1 MTFTTFGRYEIKNM
15 LGQGG
20 MAEVYTAYDPVM
32 ERLVALKI
40 IRTKFSRDARFK
52 ERFWREA
59 KTIARLEHRAIL
71 PVHDFGEDEVTG
83 QLYLVMR
90 LMPDVLHDW
99 LKRNKMI
106 PLEDA
111 SLILNRLAAAL
122 MYAHHQGTIH
132 RDIKPANILLDEEG
146 TVFLADF
153 GLAAP
158 LNSLELGQVPSAFGG
173 SPFYMAPEQWKEE
186 KVGVATDIY
195 QLGVTLFEMLTGER
209 PFPGADMQ
217 VLLENHVH
225 NPLPEAYAINPRL
238 PRKIQ
243 PILAKAM
250 AKNPLDRYATPLELA
265 EAIARLLRPEKIKN
279 RYEIKEEL
287 QHGSLA
293 IVYLARDLFE
303 DRDVAL
309 KIMKHRLIRNLAYRR
324 RFQQVK
330 QVITSVQHTAV
341 VPVYDVDLHNGQPYL
356 ALRFMEG
363 ASLRER
369 LRKERTISLE
379 AVCQLGERLAQALDV
394 IHQSQYTH
402 GGVNLGNVLLDTAGN
417 GYLADFHI
425 NCLAELTEV
434 VVAQEDPLGYLPYLA
449 PEQWQGEPASP
460 QTDIYQF
467 GVLLFELLTRHRPF
481 PETAV
486 AELRA
491 SIETQP
497 APPITSVNS
506 ALPPKF
512 DTIFATALAKQ
523 PGDRFAT
530 ASELISRLNQARE
543 SHAFETL
550 RHHGDDSYKEK
561 QWGEAIASYTQ
572 ALEIR
577 PYDSAVR
584 ASLERAGRRKM
595 ESGVFHR
602 SRMAIEEERWDDAS
616 HFLLQVPLSS
626 ERDDLLDYVAQK
638 KQAEQLYADGQKAL
652 GQEQWVLAQQLLE
665 ETDRLEPKYK
675 DVHRLLGQLAEKIDE
690 VLEQVRQAVDQARW
704 SEALALLQTVEGH
717 ETAVPLRQE
726 IVAQQKKQRQV
737 RWASWSLQRI
747 AALATLLLIV
757 SITTVLLLYFPVGRS
772 GAEEPD
778 FSVADG
784 VACLETAVPQ
794 LKLVDENG
802 RPYVVSE
809 RETADISGKV
819 QFLNLSLLWPIEAL
833 AEDCE
838 EFVTENESLEVRWR
852 ADKGGTE
859 PVSLRTAVYQK
870 LDSSVNQVKIVV
882 ILSYNDQP
890 LSYEYYVSF
899 TP

>member
-40 IRTKFSRDARFK
+40 IRTKFSQDARFK

-106 PLEDA
+106 PLEDT

-122 MYAHHQGTIH
+122 TYAHHQGTIH

-158 LNSLELGQVPSAFGG
+158 LDSLEPGQMPSAFGG

-186 KVGVATDIY
+186 KVGVATDVY

-209 PFPGADMQ
+209 PFPGADLQ
-217 VLLENHVH
+217 VLLENHV
-225 NPLPEAYAINPRL
+225 NSPLPEAYAINPRL

-265 EAIARLLRPEKIKN
+265 DAVARLLRPEKIKN

-293 IVYLARDLFE
+293 VVYLARDLFE

-309 KIMKHRLIRNLAYRR
+309 KIMKHKVLMNLAYRR
-324 RFQQVK
+324 RFQHEK
-330 QVITSVQHTAV
+330 QVVTSVQHTAV

-356 ALRFMEG
+356 AMRFMEG

-369 LRKERTISLE
+369 LRKERTISVE
-379 AVCQLGERLAQALDV
+379 AVCQLGERLAQALDAV
-394 IHQSQYTH
+394 HQSQYAH
-402 GGVNLGNVLLDTAGN
+402 GGVNLNNVLLDTAGN

-425 NCLAELTEV
+425 NRLAELTEV

-491 SIETQP
+491 SIVTQP
-497 APPITSVNS
+497 APLITTVNS
-506 ALPPKF
+506 ALPPQF
-512 DTIFATALAKQ
+512 DAIFATALAKQ
-523 PGDRFAT
+523 PGDRFAS
-530 ASELISRLNQARE
+530 ACELISRLNQARE
-543 SHAFETL
+543 THAFETL
-550 RHHGDDSYKEK
+550 RQHGDDCYKEK

-584 ASLERAGRRKM
+584 ASLERAGRRKT
-595 ESGVFHR
+595 ESGIFHR
-602 SRMAIEEERWDDAS
+602 SRMAIEEERWEDAA
-616 HFLLQVPLSS
+616 HFLLQVPSSS
-626 ERDDLLDYVAQK
+626 ERDDLLDFVAQK
-638 KQAEQLYADGQKAL
+638 KQAEQLYVEGQKAL
-652 GQEQWVLAQQLLE
+652 AQEQWVVAQQLLE
-665 ETDRLEPKYK
+665 DTDRIEPRYK

-690 VLEQVRQAVDQARW
+690 VLRQARQAIDQAHW
-704 SEALALLQTVEGH
+704 AEALALLQTVEGH
-717 ETAVPLRQE
+717 ETAVVLRQE
-726 IVAQQKKQRQV
+726 IAAQQKKER
-737 RWASWSLQRI
+737 RTWWAAWSRRR
-747 AALATLLLIV
+747 AAVWGTILLIAV
-757 SITTVLLLYFPVGRS
+757 VITAILWYSSAERN
-772 GAEEPD
+772 GAEESE

-784 VACLETAVPQ
+784 VACLQTAVPQ
-794 LKLVDENG
+794 LKVSAGDE
-802 RPYVVSE
+802 VIEIIE
-809 RETADISGKV
+809 RNAHKNVPGD
-819 QFLNLSLLWPIEAL
+819 LEAL
-833 AEDCE
+833 DLLLNWSEGATKPECE
-838 EFVTENESLEVRWR
+838 EFVASNSDLHIAWSAESGGFLVSGRW
-852 ADKGGTE
+852 
-859 PVSLRTAVYQK
+859 TAVYRK
-870 LDSSVNQVKIVV
+870 LVSSVNEDTIVV
-882 ILSYNDQP
+882 TLWYDDQKF
-890 LSYEYYVSF
+890 LYEYHLSF

>member
-40 IRTKFSRDARFK
+40 IRTKFSQDARFK

-59 KTIARLEHRAIL
+59 KTIGRLEHRAIL

-90 LMPDVLHDW
+90 LMPDVLHEW

-122 MYAHHQGTIH
+122 TYAHHQGTMH

-158 LNSLELGQVPSAFGG
+158 LDSLEPGQMPSAFGG

-209 PFPGADMQ
+209 PFPGADLQ
-217 VLLENHVH
+217 VLLENHV
-225 NPLPEAYAINPRL
+225 NSPLPEAYAINPRL

-265 EAIARLLRPEKIKN
+265 EAVARLLRPEKIKN

-293 IVYLARDLFE
+293 VVYLARDLFE

-309 KIMKHRLIRNLAYRR
+309 KIMKHKVLLNLAYRR
-324 RFQQVK
+324 RFQQEK
-330 QVITSVQHTAV
+330 QVVTSVQHMAV

-356 ALRFMEG
+356 AMRFMEG

-369 LRKERTISLE
+369 LRKERTISVE
-379 AVCQLGERLAQALDV
+379 AVCQLGERLAQALDA
-394 IHQSQYTH
+394 IHQSQHAH
-402 GGVNLGNVLLDTAGN
+402 GGVNLSNVLLDTAGN

-425 NCLAELTEV
+425 NRLAELTEV

-460 QTDIYQF
+460 QTDVYQF

-491 SIETQP
+491 SIVTQP
-497 APPITSVNS
+497 APLITTVNS
-506 ALPPKF
+506 ALPPQF
-512 DTIFATALAKQ
+512 DAIFATALAKQ
-523 PGDRFAT
+523 PGDRFAS
-530 ASELISRLNQARE
+530 ACELVSRLNQARE

-550 RHHGDDSYKEK
+550 RQHGDASYKEK

-584 ASLERAGRRKM
+584 ASLERAGRRKA
-595 ESGVFHR
+595 ESGIFHR
-602 SRMAIEEERWDDAS
+602 SRMAIEEERWEDAA
-616 HFLLQVPLSS
+616 HFLLQVPSSS

-638 KQAEQLYADGQKAL
+638 KQAEQLYAEGQKAL
-652 GQEQWVLAQQLLE
+652 AQEQWVVAQQLLE
-665 ETDRLEPKYK
+665 DTDRIEPKYK

-690 VLEQVRQAVDQARW
+690 VLAQARQAIDQAHW
-704 SEALALLQTVEGH
+704 SEALAMLQTVEGH
-717 ETAVPLRQE
+717 ETAVALRQE
-726 IVAQQKKQRQV
+726 IAAQQKKERRTWWV
-737 RWASWSLQRI
+737 AWSRRRAAVWGTILFI
-747 AALATLLLIV
+747 AV
-757 SITTVLLLYFPVGRS
+757 VTTAILLYASARWN
-772 GAEEPD
+772 GAEESE

-784 VACLETAVPQ
+784 VACLQTAVPQ
-794 LKLVDENG
+794 LRVSAQNESDVVLLPDQLQNVPGEADELELTFG
-802 RPYVVSE
+802 WPDG
-809 RETADISGKV
+809 A
-819 QFLNLSLLWPIEAL
+819 LSLA
-833 AEDCE
+833 CE
-838 EFVTENESLEVRWR
+838 EFVLADNSFGSTWTAEAGGIAANDRW
-852 ADKGGTE
+852 
-859 PVSLRTAVYQK
+859 TAVYQK
-870 LDSSVNQVKIVV
+870 LDPSVNEDKIIVS
-882 ILSYNDQP
+882 LLYNDQP
-890 LSYEYYVSF
+890 FPYTYHLSF
-899 TP
+899 AP

>member
-1 MTFTTFGRYEIKNM
+1 MNFTTFGRYEIKNM

-40 IRTKFSRDARFK
+40 IRTKFSEDARFK

-99 LKRNKMI
+99 LGRHKMI
-106 PLEDA
+106 PLEGA

-158 LNSLELGQVPSAFGG
+158 LDSIEPGQIPAAYGG
-173 SPFYMAPEQWKEE
+173 SPFYMAPEQWQGE
-186 KVGVATDIY
+186 KVGVPTDIY

-209 PFPGADMQ
+209 PFPGTEMQ
-217 VLLENHVH
+217 YLYESHLHSV
-225 NPLPEAYAINPRL
+225 LPEAYAINPQL

-265 EAIARLLRPEKIKN
+265 EAVGQLLRPEKIKN

-293 IVYLARDLFE
+293 VVYLAHDLFE

-309 KIMKHRLIRNLAYRR
+309 KILKHKLLRNLAYRR
-324 RFQQVK
+324 RFQQEK
-330 QVITSVQHTAV
+330 QVITSIQHTAV

-356 ALRFMEG
+356 AMRFMEG
-363 ASLRER
+363 GSLRER
-369 LRKERTISLE
+369 MRKERAISVE
-379 AVCQLGERLAQALDV
+379 AVCQLGERLAQALDAV
-394 IHQSQYTH
+394 HQNHNTH
-402 GGVNLGNVLLDTAGN
+402 GNVNLANVLLDTAGN

-425 NCLAELTEV
+425 SCLAELTEV
-434 VVAQEDPLGYLPYLA
+434 AVNQEEPFAYLPYLA

-491 SIETQP
+491 SIENQP

-506 ALPPKF
+506 ALPPQF
-512 DTIFATALAKQ
+512 DDIFTTALAKR
-523 PGDRFAT
+523 PGERFAT
-530 ASELISRLNQARE
+530 ASELVSRLNQARE
-543 SHAFETL
+543 THAFETL
-550 RHHGDDSYKEK
+550 RQHGDDSYKEK

-584 ASLERAGRRKM
+584 ASLDRAGRRKS

-602 SRMAIEEERWDDAS
+602 SRVAIEEERWDDAT
-616 HFLLQVPLSS
+616 HFLLQVPPSS
-626 ERDDLLDYVAQK
+626 ERDDLLEYVVQK
-638 KQAEQLYADGQKAL
+638 KQVEQLYAEGQAAL
-652 GQEQWVLAQQLLE
+652 AQEQWFVAQQLLE
-665 ETDRLEPKYK
+665 ETDRIEPRYK

-690 VLEQVRQAVDQARW
+690 VLRQARQAMEQAHW
-704 SEALALLQTVEGH
+704 SEALVLLQTVEGH
-717 ETAVPLRQE
+717 ETAVALRQE
-726 IVAQQKKQRQV
+726 VADQQKEER
-737 RWASWSLQRI
+737 RLWWLLWLRRRA
-747 AALATLLLIV
+747 AALATLVLFV
-757 SITTVLLLYFPVGRS
+757 SIVVVFLWYSPIGRS
-772 GAEEPD
+772 GAEAPE

-784 VACLETAVPQ
+784 VACLEATVPQ
-794 LKLVDENG
+794 LQAVDENG
-802 RPYVVSE
+802 TPYVVDE
-809 RETADISGKV
+809 GGTKDIPMAVES
-819 QFLNLSLLWPIEAL
+819 LHLSLAWANGAL
-833 AEDCE
+833 SIPCE
-838 EFVTENESLEVRWR
+838 EFVVADESLELRWM
-852 ADKGGTE
+852 AAEAGTE
-859 PVSLRTAVYQK
+859 ADSPRTAVYRK
-870 LDSSVNQVKIVV
+870 LVSSVNEDTIIVT
-882 ILSYNDQP
+882 LWYNDQKF
-890 LSYEYYVSF
+890 LYEYHLSF
-899 TP
+899 TR

>member
-40 IRTKFSRDARFK
+40 IRTKFSQDARFK

-90 LMPDVLHDW
+90 LMPDVLHEW

-106 PLEDA
+106 PLEEA

-122 MYAHHQGTIH
+122 MYAHNQGTVH

-158 LNSLELGQVPSAFGG
+158 LDSIELGQVPSAYGG
-173 SPFYMAPEQWKEE
+173 SPFYMAPEQWQGE
-186 KVGVATDIY
+186 KVGVPTDIY
-195 QLGVTLFEMLTGER
+195 QLGVTLFEILTGER

-217 VLLENHVH
+217 VLLEGHVH
-225 NPLPEAYAINPRL
+225 SPLPEAYAINPQL

-265 EAIARLLRPEKIKN
+265 EAVAKLLRPEKIKN

-293 IVYLARDLFE
+293 VVYLARDLFE

-309 KIMKHRLIRNLAYRR
+309 KIMKHRLLRNLAYQR
-324 RFQQVK
+324 RFQQEK
-330 QVITSVQHTAV
+330 QVITSIQHTAI

-356 ALRFMEG
+356 AMRFMEG
-363 ASLRER
+363 ASLRDR
-369 LRKERTISLE
+369 LRKERTVSVE
-379 AVCQLGERLAQALDV
+379 AVCQQGERLAHALDA
-394 IHQSQYTH
+394 IHQSQNTH
-402 GGVNLGNVLLDTAGN
+402 GNVNPGNVLLDTMGN
-417 GYLADFHI
+417 GYLADFHM

-434 VVAQEDPLGYLPYLA
+434 VVDQEEPLGYLPYLA
-449 PEQWQGEPASP
+449 PEQWQGGPATP

-481 PETAV
+481 TETAV
-486 AELRA
+486 ADLRA
-491 SIETQP
+491 SIENQP

-512 DTIFATALAKQ
+512 DAIFAAALAKR

-530 ASELISRLNQARE
+530 ASELVSRLNQARE

-550 RHHGDDSYKEK
+550 RQHGDDSYKEK

-584 ASLERAGRRKM
+584 ASLERAGRRKT
-595 ESGVFHR
+595 ESGIFHR
-602 SRMAIEEERWDDAS
+602 SRVAIEEERWNDAT
-616 HFLLQVPLSS
+616 HFLLQVPPSS
-626 ERDDLLDYVAQK
+626 ERDDLLEYVEQK
-638 KQAEQLYADGQKAL
+638 EQVEQLYAKGQAVL
-652 GQEQWVLAQQLLE
+652 AQEQWVTAQQLLE

-690 VLEQVRQAVDQARW
+690 VLERVRQAIDEAHW

-717 ETAVPLRQE
+717 ETAVMLHEE
-726 IVAQQKKQRQV
+726 IATRQKKQRQMWWV
-737 RWASWSLQRI
+737 AWSHSKK
-747 AALATLLLIV
+747 AALAVFLLIGGTV
-757 SITTVLLLYFPVGRS
+757 AILLWYYSGVWGWGTTALSLDEAKACLATAAPQLLVE
-772 GAEEPD
+772 AENEIGVVVEPAQLRNVPGEPD
-778 FSVADG
+778 DLALTFGWPDGALSSDCQEFVAADPGLESTWAAAAGG
-784 VACLETAVPQ
+784 VAV
-794 LKLVDENG
+794 NG
-802 RPYVVSE
+802 R
-809 RETADISGKV
+809 
-819 QFLNLSLLWPIEAL
+819 W
-833 AEDCE
+833 
-838 EFVTENESLEVRWR
+838 
-852 ADKGGTE
+852 
-859 PVSLRTAVYQK
+859 TAVYQK
-870 LDSSVNQVKIVV
+870 LDPSVNEDTIV
-882 ILSYNDQP
+882 ITLSYDNQQIP
-890 LSYEYYVSF
+890 YEYHLTFS
-899 TP
+899 P